1 MGFSHNEL
9 FQDKEYIETI
19 HMVMDLKG
27 IVPVV
32 GTVLYNVNTR
42 ECTIE
47 KSGIVLLLVY
57 YQRFQNLVI

>member
-9 FQDKEYIETI
+9 FQYKEYLEAI

-42 ECTIE
+42 ECTM
-47 KSGIVLLLVY
+47 LLLVY
-57 YQRFQNLVI
+57 YQCFQNLVV

>member
-42 ECTIE
+42 ECTM
-47 KSGIVLLLVY
+47 LLLVY
-57 YQRFQNLVI
+57 YQCFQNLVV

>member
-9 FQDKEYIETI
+9 FQDKEYLEAI

-42 ECTIE
+42 ECTM
-47 KSGIVLLLVY
+47 LLLVY
-57 YQRFQNLVI
+57 YQCFQNLVV